1 MMKMNITKFPFHS
14 YVAQEN
20 SPRLGN
26 YSFSEVALFSFVQ
39 SFETEQ
45 ERTMYVSPVPL
56 ILSHMFETLYV
67 VVH

>member
-39 SFETEQ
+39 SFETEL
-45 ERTMYVSPVPL
+45 ERTVYVSAVML
-56 ILSHMFETLYV
+56 ILPYLFELCMWL
-67 VVH
+67 